1 MVFGPSSWKLGIAGE
16 EDRKL
21 KNRGLGWRLGLPL
34 PIYQRLMGSRA
45 QGVPNVYSRTAFRL
59 RA

>member
-21 KNRGLGWRLGLPL
+21 KIEGWRLGLPL